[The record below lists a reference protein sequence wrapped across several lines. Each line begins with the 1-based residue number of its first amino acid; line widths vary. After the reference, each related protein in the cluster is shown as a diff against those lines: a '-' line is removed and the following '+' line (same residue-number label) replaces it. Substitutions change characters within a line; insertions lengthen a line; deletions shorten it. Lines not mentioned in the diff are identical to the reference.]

1 MNADYKILQEDFSR
15 IGLQKGDAVLIHSS
29 YKSMGGVDGGIET
42 VINALLSVI
51 GDTGTLIAPAFTFS
65 YVTEENPV
73 FNYREMPSCVGAISE
88 YVRHMDGARRSI
100 NPTHSCSVIG
110 YKRDFYVD
118 GHEND
123 RTPIGVNSPIY
134 KLHEDGGKILMLG
147 CSMNSNTSM
156 HGVEE
161 HFRTSYV
168 FDDVPKKYTMVMENE
183 TYDID
188 YYRHYI
194 TQHGYK
200 TKFAIV
206 EGLLD
211 EKTLHIDFVHGA
223 KSYLMDAA
231 GLWKTATDALEGD
244 ELYFVDKI
252 EKKQ

>member
-1 MNADYKILQEDFSR
+1 MNVDYRILKEDFSR
-15 IGLQKGDAVLIHSS
+15 IGLCKGDAVLLHSS
-29 YKSMGGVDGGIET
+29 YKSMGGVGGGIET

-73 FNYREMPSCVGAISE
+73 FHYVEMPSCVGAISE
-88 YVRHMDGARRSI
+88 YVRHMDGAKRSI

-110 YKRDFYVD
+110 AKRDFYVD

-123 RTPIGVNSPIY
+123 RTPIGVHSPIY
-134 KLHEDGGKILMLG
+134 KLHKDGGKILMLG
-147 CSMNSNTSM
+147 CSLNSNTSM

-168 FDDVPKKYTMVMENE
+168 FDSVPKKYTMVMEHE

-206 EGLLD
+206 EDLLD
-211 EKTLHIDFVHGA
+211 ERTLRIDSIHGA

-231 GLWKTATDALEGD
+231 GLWKTAMEALRRD
-244 ELYFVDKI
+244 EFFFVDKVDPGV
-252 EKKQ
+252 